1 MSTSQDQSA
10 AAGAPA
16 ALPTSPEALLERLAA
31 LGIATRTVSHPPL
44 FTVEQS
50 KALRGQLPGGHTK
63 NLFLRDKKGRMWL
76 VTCLEDRKIDLKTL
90 EGALGSG
97 RLSFGSAERLMT
109 HLGIIPGAVTPF
121 AVINDTAGQVQLVLD
136 SALLEHDPL
145 NFHPLDNAR
154 TTAISPAGLLKFLE
168 AAGHPPRLLDLG
180 RL

>member
-1 MSTSQDQSA
+1 MSESQDQRA
-10 AAGAPA
+10 APA
-16 ALPTSPEALLERLAA
+16 AQPTSPEALLERLGA
-31 LGIATRTVSHPPL
+31 LGIETRTVSHPPL

-76 VTCLEDRKIDLKTL
+76 VTCLEDRTIDLKAL

-109 HLGIIPGAVTPF
+109 YLGVVPGAVTPF
-121 AVINDTAGQVQLVLD
+121 AVVNDRDGEVRFVLD
-136 SALLEHDPL
+136 SGLLDHDPL

-168 AAGHPPRLLDLG
+168 AAGHPPQLLDLG